1 MQKDECV
8 LHYCFTFCTLVSR
21 DPHLSMLRWYPHL
34 QKPQQQQQPQQ
45 LADRTVRLR
54 QLCDIFFSAYSNAE
68 NRRLPHWP
76 RPTRPMLIKQS
87 ATALRPLPEQACPQS
102 RSRQPVLQNSRTAC
116 PQTQTTAEQACLQH
130 FRPHCRISLPQHPQQ
145 PAIFSLRPAAEL
157 SLGDFEHVTDEVLE
171 RIADKVDDLL
181 SKSADSSDY
190 DVTLASG
197 VLTLSLGEHGTYVIN
212 KQTPNRQI
220 WLSSPTSGPKRFDYS
235 ADSGEWTY
243 SHDGSKLHQLLTK
256 ELSDVFQQLNSET
269 LLTDFTDCAVYK
281 LDGL

>member
-1 MQKDECV
+1 HRLQ
-8 LHYCFTFCTLVSR
+8 LPIRHLLSR
-21 DPHLSMLRWYPHL
+21 RALTTCS
-34 QKPQQQQQPQQ
+34 Q
-45 LADRTVRLR
+45 LAAVNQIGSKSIPYACCVQALNPPIRYSIGVVPSSIRL
-54 QLCDIFFSAYSNAE
+54 LASSTESGGSAKS
-68 NRRLPHWP
+68 
-76 RPTRPMLIKQS
+76 
-87 ATALRPLPEQACPQS
+87 
-102 RSRQPVLQNSRTAC
+102 
-116 PQTQTTAEQACLQH
+116 
-130 FRPHCRISLPQHPQQ
+130 
-145 PAIFSLRPAAEL
+145 PAAEL

-256 ELSDVFQQLNSET
+256 ELSEVFQQLNSDT
-269 LLTDFTDCAVYK
+269 NIDFTDCAVYK
-281 LDGL
+281 LDGS

>member
-8 LHYCFTFCTLVSR
+8 LHYCFHFLHSVSR
-21 DPHLSMLRWYPHL
+21 DRHLSMLRWYPHL

-45 LADRTVRLR
+45 LTDRTVRLR

-68 NRRLPHWP
+68 KRRAAALAAAN
-76 RPTRPMLIKQS
+76 S
-87 ATALRPLPEQACPQS
+87 ASADQFNGSQ
-102 RSRQPVLQNSRTAC
+102 
-116 PQTQTTAEQACLQH
+116 
-130 FRPHCRISLPQHPQQ
+130 
-145 PAIFSLRPAAEL
+145 LRPAAEL

-256 ELSDVFQQLNSET
+256 ELSEVFQQLNSDT
-269 LLTDFTDCAVYK
+269 NIDFTDCAVYK
-281 LDGL
+281 LDGS